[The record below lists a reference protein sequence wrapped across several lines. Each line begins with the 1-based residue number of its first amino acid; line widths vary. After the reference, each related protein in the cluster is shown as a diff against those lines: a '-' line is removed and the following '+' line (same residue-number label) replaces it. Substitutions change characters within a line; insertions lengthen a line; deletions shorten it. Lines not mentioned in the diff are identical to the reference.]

1 MFQMFDENGD
11 GKLSREEL
19 CNGYKGVGIDIDDID
34 TMINEWDVDGSGFID
49 YTEFIAATINK

>member
-1 MFQMFDENGD
+1 MFDENGD